1 MTRLRANVTPP
12 RQRPRVYTYIRIHL
26 VDGSYNFI
34 GLNVHR
40 RFPKRSWRIVCND
53 RASTPSLGRLA
64 SLIVPYLHRGH
75 ICFVK
80 NKRRNGITT
89 NGINFTFSLPAF
101 FDSTRASVINSFRPD
116 NYFFFFP
123 QKKGDPFSPP
133 PWKKKERFSS
143 VRLQEHIV
151 QNVERHVC
159 RGQMNGRFRIS
170 CCIEHR
176 EGWRTPPRRTTRS
189 VERGWYKEN
198 NI

>member
-12 RQRPRVYTYIRIHL
+12 RQRPRVYICIHL

-34 GLNVHR
+34 GLNAHR

-80 NKRRNGITT
+80 DKRRNGITT
-89 NGINFTFSLPAF
+89 NGINFTFSFPPFSIRLLLLIHSG
-101 FDSTRASVINSFRPD
+101 STII
-116 NYFFFFP
+116 FFFP
-123 QKKGDPFSPP
+123 PKERGSFFPSSLE
-133 PWKKKERFSS
+133 KKERFSS

>member
-12 RQRPRVYTYIRIHL
+12 RQRPRVYICIHL

-34 GLNVHR
+34 GLNAYR

-89 NGINFTFSLPAF
+89 NGINFTFSFPPFSIRLLLLIHSGSTIIF
-101 FDSTRASVINSFRPD
+101 FFPPKERGSFFPSSLEKKGTFLQRKVTGTHRSKRGASRVQRPDERQISNIVLHRAQRGLKNASPKNNSFRG
-116 NYFFFFP
+116 
-123 QKKGDPFSPP
+123 K
-133 PWKKKERFSS
+133 RM
-143 VRLQEHIV
+143 I
-151 QNVERHVC
+151 
-159 RGQMNGRFRIS
+159 
-170 CCIEHR
+170 
-176 EGWRTPPRRTTRS
+176 
-189 VERGWYKEN
+189 
-198 NI
+198 

>member
-12 RQRPRVYTYIRIHL
+12 RQRPRVYICIHL

-34 GLNVHR
+34 GLNAHR

-80 NKRRNGITT
+80 DKRRNGITT

-116 NYFFFFP
+116 NYFFFPPKRKGILFP
-123 QKKGDPFSPP
+123 LLPGKKGTFLQRKVTGTHRSKRGASRVQRPDERQISNIVLHRAQRGLKNASP
-133 PWKKKERFSS
+133 KNNSF
-143 VRLQEHIV
+143 
-151 QNVERHVC
+151 
-159 RGQMNGRFRIS
+159 RGKRMI
-170 CCIEHR
+170 
-176 EGWRTPPRRTTRS
+176 
-189 VERGWYKEN
+189 
-198 NI
+198 